1 MIDRLK
7 ENWDAIK
14 DTLKE
19 NYDISKVSYDT
30 WIVPMEIHNV
40 DNDQVYILADTKGIP
55 NILDYIKKKYKQILE
70 IVIEEKIGLHC
81 NVIFVTSEDLEKRPN
96 LTAEASNI
104 VTPELNSYYAAV
116 MNANL
121 NPRYTFDTFV
131 VGSNNRFAHAASL
144 AVAESPGTLYNP
156 LFIYGGAG
164 LGKTHLMQSIA
175 HYILRNDPSVRV
187 LYVTSETFTND
198 LIDSLKGKKNAEFK
212 EKYRSIDV
220 LMIDDIQFLIGKEST
235 QEEFFHTFNYLYETG
250 KQVIITSDKP
260 PKDFTNLEERLRSR
274 FSVGLPVDVSAPDYE
289 TRVAI
294 LHKKEETEN
303 TKISDD
309 IINYIA
315 ENINTNIRELEGALN
330 RITAFKRLS
339 NKEITLNMAED
350 VLRDIINNHKEVTIT
365 GPLIVEV
372 IASHFGFEADELLSQ
387 KRNKDIAYSRQIAM
401 YLCRQMTDL
410 SLQQIGKELGNRD
423 HTTVRHGIE
432 KITEDLKNS
441 QFLQDTIDVLQKK
454 INPALG

>member
-350 VLRDIINNHKEVTIT
+350 VLRDIINNHKEVRIT
-365 GPLIVEV
+365 VPLIVEV

>member
-1 MIDRLK
+1 MIDKLK

-365 GPLIVEV
+365 VPLIVEV
-372 IASHFGFEADELLSQ
+372 IASPFGFEADELPSQ